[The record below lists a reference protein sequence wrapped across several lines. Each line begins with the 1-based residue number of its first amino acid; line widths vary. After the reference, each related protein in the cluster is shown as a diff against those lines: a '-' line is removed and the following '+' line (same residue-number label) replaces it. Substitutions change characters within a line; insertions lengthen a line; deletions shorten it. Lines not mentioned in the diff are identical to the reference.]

1 MESIYERIETGDNKM
16 IKLEITECMMMLQM
30 IEVSTFQGK
39 DILVISK
46 LIEKLQKEAE
56 KLSKREEMKK
66 KEV

>member
-16 IKLEITECMMMLQM
+16 IKLELVECMMMLQM

-39 DILVISK
+39 DIPVISK
-46 LIEKLQKEAE
+46 LIEKLKKEAV

>member
-16 IKLEITECMMMLQM
+16 IKLELVECMMMLQM

-39 DILVISK
+39 DIPVISK
-46 LIEKLQKEAE
+46 LIEKLKKEAV
-56 KLSKREEMKK
+56 KLSKREEVKT